1 MEKGIDLDLAR
12 EVLTMAA
19 LLPMSLEPLGGTL
32 AEVARERELEILPMD
47 FTRGRYF
54 GFVVGVDGRQ
64 CLVEHKAK
72 GAILLDLDEIPEGEM
87 LPRGG
92 DQVLIEARH
101 GLVKVTVKPSES
113 RKRKSLQHRLSD
125 SHSSSHTGGQ

>member
-1 MEKGIDLDLAR
+1 MENGIDLDLAR

-19 LLPMSLEPLGGTL
+19 LLPMSLEPLGNTL

-72 GAILLDLDEIPEGEM
+72 GAICWIWMRYL
-87 LPRGG
+87 RG
-92 DQVLIEARH
+92 
-101 GLVKVTVKPSES
+101 KCS
-113 RKRKSLQHRLSD
+113 RVGAIRF
-125 SHSSSHTGGQ
+125 SSRRDMA